1 MILPLS
7 FVGAGQGLAGHMLGI
22 HSCVHAVTSQTA
34 WWNAGHPIVM
44 GKFKESACAQDP
56 KHLVWTTNHSH
67 VITIPLEQFSSLVF
81 SSTWV
86 LSLRGNVTWH
96 LFCLVMISTPI
107 YIWLVLASY
116 FHFRWIV
123 CSSEELSLT
132 FLKLLWAILP
142 LCFSS
147 LFSLLQKMSRLLA
160 VCLCAFWFSYSQPS
174 TCEVGHCPLCSQ
186 LHSQRQEQCLV
197 GKGRAHNT
205 LGRWRNNLRIL
216 IWTTIL
222 SDSPSVARGTAL
234 MS

>member
-1 MILPLS
+1 M
-7 FVGAGQGLAGHMLGI
+7 
-22 HSCVHAVTSQTA
+22 
-34 WWNAGHPIVM
+34 
-44 GKFKESACAQDP
+44 
-56 KHLVWTTNHSH
+56 
-67 VITIPLEQFSSLVF
+67 F

-123 CSSEELSLT
+123 CSSEELSLS
-132 FLKLLWAILP
+132 FLKWTILP
-142 LCFSS
+142 LCFPS
-147 LFSLLQKMSRLLA
+147 LFSWLQKMSRLLA
-160 VCLCAFWFSYSQPS
+160 IYLCAFWLSYSQQS
-174 TCEVGHCPLCSQ
+174 ACEVGHCPLCSL
-186 LHSQRQEQCLV
+186 LHSQHQEQCLV
-197 GKGRAHNT
+197 GKGRPHST
-205 LGRWRNNLRIL
+205 LGRWRNNHRIL